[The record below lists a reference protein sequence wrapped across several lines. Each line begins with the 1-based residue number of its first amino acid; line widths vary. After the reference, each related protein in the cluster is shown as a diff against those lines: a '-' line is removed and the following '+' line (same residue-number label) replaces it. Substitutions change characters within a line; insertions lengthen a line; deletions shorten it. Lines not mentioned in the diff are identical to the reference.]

1 MRSQL
6 FIPLFLLPASAI
18 QIPSNFADFYE
29 SQVANETLVRHELHK
44 RDGNCPVNFNSCT
57 TLAKNMGGA
66 CCTVG
71 SYCTMDKSNNI
82 ACCLDGATCTGS
94 ITRASG
100 TATLTGGG
108 VVLGGATTV
117 PPVSATT
124 TSNPIATITDG
135 ASVSYVAN
143 AYFPFPYIPTT
154 YANSAA
160 CNSAYNAC
168 QTNYAACT
176 ANLAGNAFGVTVIAP
191 GGAGVTVA
199 PTVVAVGAA
208 SATSIC
214 SSLSG
219 QACYSI
225 ASDSCAVF
233 GGGSFSNGDA
243 TGAAAMPRATIGCF
257 AAGAIVMGIARQIV

>member
-1 MRSQL
+1 
-6 FIPLFLLPASAI
+6 
-18 QIPSNFADFYE
+18 
-29 SQVANETLVRHELHK
+29 VGHELHK

-71 SYCTMDKSNNI
+71 SYCTMDKSNNV
-82 ACCLDGATCTGS
+82 ACCLEGATCTGS
-94 ITRASG
+94 VTRALG
-100 TATLTGGG
+100 TTTTQGGA
-108 VVLGGATTV
+108 VLGGPTTV
-117 PPVSATT
+117 PSVSATT
-124 TSNPIATITDG
+124 TSNPATTTANPLATITSG

-143 AYFPFPYIPTT
+143 TYFPFPYIPTT
-154 YANSAA
+154 YANSAD

-191 GGAGVTVA
+191 GGGGVTVA

-233 GGGSFSNGDA
+233 GGGSFSNGGA
-243 TGAAAMPRATIGCF
+243 TGAAARPRATMGCF
-257 AAGAIVMGIARQIV
+257 AAGAMALGIARQIV

>member
-1 MRSQL
+1 MRPQL
-6 FIPLFLLPASAI
+6 LIPLFLLSASAI
-18 QIPSNFADFYE
+18 QVPSLFADFYE
-29 SQVANETLVRHELHK
+29 PQVANETSVRNELHK
-44 RDGNCPVNFNSCT
+44 RDGSCPVNFNSCT
-57 TLAKNMGGA
+57 TLGKKLGGA

-71 SYCTMDKSNNI
+71 SYCTTDRSNNI
-82 ACCLDGATCTGS
+82 ACCLEGATCTGS
-94 ITRASG
+94 LTLASG
-100 TATLTGGG
+100 TAGGP
-108 VVLGGATTV
+108 VLGGGATL

-124 TSNPIATITDG
+124 TSNPTATITDG

-168 QTNYAACT
+168 QSNYAACT
-176 ANLAGNAFGVTVIAP
+176 ANLAGNGFGVTVIAP
-191 GGAGVTVA
+191 GGGGVTVA
-199 PTVVAVGAA
+199 PTAVAVGAA

-219 QACYSI
+219 QACFSI

-233 GGGSFSNGDA
+233 GGGSFSNGGDTSA
-243 TGAAAMPRATIGCF
+243 AARPNANMGFFAAAAM
-257 AAGAIVMGIARQIV
+257 VLGIARQIV

>member
-1 MRSQL
+1 
-6 FIPLFLLPASAI
+6 
-18 QIPSNFADFYE
+18 
-29 SQVANETLVRHELHK
+29 
-44 RDGNCPVNFNSCT
+44 
-57 TLAKNMGGA
+57 
-66 CCTVG
+66 
-71 SYCTMDKSNNI
+71 MDKSNNI
-82 ACCLDGATCTGS
+82 ACCLEGATCTGS

-100 TATLTGGG
+100 TGA
-108 VVLGGATTV
+108 VLGGATTV
-117 PPVSATT
+117 QPGSATITSNPATT
-124 TSNPIATITDG
+124 TSNPIATITDS

-154 YANSAA
+154 YANSAE

-176 ANLAGNAFGVTVIAP
+176 ANLEGNAYGVTVIAP
-191 GGAGVTVA
+191 GGGGVTVA
-199 PTVVAVGAA
+199 PTVVAVGSA

-233 GGGSFSNGDA
+233 GGGSFSNAAA
-243 TGAAAMPRATIGCF
+243 TGAAPRPRASMGCF
-257 AAGAIVMGIARQIV
+257 AAGAMALGIARQIV